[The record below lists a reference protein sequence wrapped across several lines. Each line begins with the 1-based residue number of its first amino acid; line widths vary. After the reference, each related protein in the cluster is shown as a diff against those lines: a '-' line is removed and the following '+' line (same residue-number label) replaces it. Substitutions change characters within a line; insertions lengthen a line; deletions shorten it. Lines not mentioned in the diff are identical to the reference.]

1 MIVYQMICNPRLI
14 TIFPYLNPRS
24 YYLKN
29 FDDVKW
35 QQKPLETKTRKIV
48 KNLTAWFNMH
58 DGFIVI

>member
-29 FDDVKW
+29 FDMLSDNKNHLKQKHVK
-35 QQKPLETKTRKIV
+35 L
-48 KNLTAWFNMH
+48 
-58 DGFIVI
+58 